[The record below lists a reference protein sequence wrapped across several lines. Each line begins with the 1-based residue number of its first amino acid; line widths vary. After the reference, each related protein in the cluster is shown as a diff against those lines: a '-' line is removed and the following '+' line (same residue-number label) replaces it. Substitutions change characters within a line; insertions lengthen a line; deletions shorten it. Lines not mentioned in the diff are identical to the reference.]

1 MMTDTRQD
9 KVRKL
14 FESRAKAET
23 ELQRLQEKNQDAMEN
38 KDRRVR
44 VERLVTSCDEA
55 MTKLFAKQEQL
66 FELAGKTEDPS
77 LVKQDL
83 ETWLY
88 EVTTRNDEILKK
100 ARDYIDQCPPI
111 DRASQSSTTV
121 TKRKQPS
128 KTSASRTSR
137 QSRTSS
143 QRQRD
148 LLIAKQRKEEI
159 ERQNQAALRF
169 AKQQQELEFE
179 RLQEEHELLRLRTDR
194 LKKEQA
200 LRVEQLEEGNRK
212 KLAEATL
219 TELELTEDLSDSQ
232 SEFLDTVSQLAA
244 STKADDTAR
253 VSEWVNNSP
262 VATASDPTNAGISN
276 PIAANGITAAQS
288 SVNKGVPTTNPPP
301 TIPVETPVAP
311 PTVPT
316 ADNIPPTTG
325 PGSIF
330 YLPSTGPVQAPQ
342 STTTSHGLNAAS
354 VTAMASAPLT
364 TATSFPLSTVTVPA
378 NHFLPNLSA
387 WTFPTGPSNPP
398 VTVTPVT
405 SSATVF
411 PTVLPATS
419 VAPTASPVIP
429 VTAGGTVYYINPTS
443 LATVPA
449 PSSAPVPTTFPAVP
463 STATLLATPPFVTVP
478 QPPATTSF
486 TIQDLAQLLASSKRD
501 HLPEWKPAQYSGD
514 PIQWHEWFGQFKSA
528 VDSAPL
534 TDDVK
539 LTYLNTLVSDIAEF
553 AYCGTMYKDALKT
566 LERKFGQP
574 QTVVSAYRDKLANN
588 PPVKMHNSDSIISYS
603 AIVSSLVGVFRSLNY
618 LQDLSSASLLGQAVQ
633 KLPPNLKE
641 AWSMNTVKR
650 NLDRPTLIHF
660 NDWLKE
666 KAEAHER
673 KPPPV
678 NQDPKKFLSLP

>member
-1 MMTDTRQD
+1 MTDTRQD

-23 ELQRLQEKNQDAMEN
+23 ELQKLQEKVQDAVEN

-55 MTKLFAKQEQL
+55 MTKLFAKHEQL

-77 LVKQDL
+77 LVTQDL
-83 ETWLY
+83 EAWLN

-100 ARDYIDQCPPI
+100 ARDYIDQGPLV
-111 DRASQSSTTV
+111 DGASQSSTTV
-121 TKRKQPS
+121 TKSKQPS
-128 KTSASRTSR
+128 RTSASRTSR

-159 ERQNQAALRF
+159 ERQNGAALRI
-169 AKQQQELEFE
+169 AKQQQELELE
-179 RLQEEHELLRLRTDR
+179 RLQEEQELLRLRTDR

-200 LRVEQLEEGNRK
+200 LRVEQLEEENRK

-244 STKADDTAR
+244 STKADDTVR
-253 VSEWVNNSP
+253 VSEWVNKSP
-262 VATASDPTNAGISN
+262 VATASDPTNTVILEPN
-276 PIAANGITAAQS
+276 VVIVTTAAQN
-288 SVNKGVPTTNPPP
+288 SVNRGAPTTTP
-301 TIPVETPVAP
+301 TPSFPVVTPVAL
-311 PTVPT
+311 
-316 ADNIPPTTG
+316 PTTSTTNNMPSARG
-325 PGSIF
+325 PGSIV
-330 YLPSTGPVQAPQ
+330 YLPNTGHVQVPQ
-342 STTTSHGLNAAS
+342 STTTLQGTNAPS
-354 VTAMASAPLT
+354 VTASASAPLA
-364 TATSFPLSTVTVPA
+364 TATSIPISTVTIPA
-378 NHFLPNLSA
+378 SHVLPNLSA

-398 VTVTPVT
+398 VIVNPVT

-419 VAPTASPVIP
+419 VASTASPVIP

-449 PSSAPVPTTFPAVP
+449 PSSAPVPTTFPAGL
-463 STATLLATPPFVTVP
+463 STATLLATPPFVNVP
-478 QPPATTSF
+478 QPATTSF
-486 TIQDLAQLLASSKRD
+486 TVQDLAQLLASSKRD
-501 HLPEWKPAQYSGD
+501 HLPEWKLAQYSGD
-514 PIQWHEWFGQFKSA
+514 PLQWHEWFGHFKSA
-528 VDSAPL
+528 IDSAPL

-539 LTYLNTLVSDIAEF
+539 LTYLKTLVSGKAKTAIAEF

-574 QTVVSAYRDKLANN
+574 QTVVSAYLDKLANYT
-588 PPVKMHNSDSIISYS
+588 PVSKD
-603 AIVSSLVGVFRSLNY
+603 A
-618 LQDLSSASLLGQAVQ
+618 Q
-633 KLPPNLKE
+633 
-641 AWSMNTVKR
+641 
-650 NLDRPTLIHF
+650 
-660 NDWLKE
+660 
-666 KAEAHER
+666 
-673 KPPPV
+673 
-678 NQDPKKFLSLP
+678 

>member
-1 MMTDTRQD
+1 MTDTRQD

-23 ELQRLQEKNQDAMEN
+23 ELQRLQEKVQDAVEN

-55 MTKLFAKQEQL
+55 MTKLFAKHEQL

-83 ETWLY
+83 ETWLN

-100 ARDYIDQCPPI
+100 ARDYIDQCPPV
-111 DRASQSSTTV
+111 DGASQSSTTV
-121 TKRKQPS
+121 TRRKQPS

-159 ERQNQAALRF
+159 ERQNEAALRI
-169 AKQQQELEFE
+169 AEQQQELELE
-179 RLQEEHELLRLRTDR
+179 RLQEEQELLRLRTDR

-200 LRVEQLEEGNRK
+200 LRVEQLEEENRT

-232 SEFLDTVSQLAA
+232 SEFLDTVSQLTA
-244 STKADDTAR
+244 STKADDTVR

-262 VATASDPTNAGISN
+262 VASASDPTNTVILEPN
-276 PIAANGITAAQS
+276 IVIVTTAAQN
-288 SVNKGVPTTNPPP
+288 SVNRGAPTTTP
-301 TIPVETPVAP
+301 TPSFPVVTPVAL
-311 PTVPT
+311 PT
-316 ADNIPPTTG
+316 ASTTNNMPPATG
-325 PGSIF
+325 PASIV
-330 YLPSTGPVQAPQ
+330 YLPNTGHVQVPQ
-342 STTTSHGLNAAS
+342 STTTLQGTNAPS
-354 VTAMASAPLT
+354 VTASASAPLA
-364 TATSFPLSTVTVPA
+364 TATSIPISTVTVPA
-378 NHFLPNLSA
+378 SHVLPNLSA
-387 WTFPTGPSNPP
+387 WTFPTRPSNPP

-411 PTVLPATS
+411 PTVIPATS

-478 QPPATTSF
+478 QPATTSF

-501 HLPEWKPAQYSGD
+501 HLPEWKLAQHSGD
-514 PIQWHEWFGQFKSA
+514 PLQWHEWFGQFKSA
-528 VDSAPL
+528 IDSAPL

-539 LTYLNTLVSDIAEF
+539 LTYLKTLVSGKA
-553 AYCGTMYKDALKT
+553 KT
-566 LERKFGQP
+566 
-574 QTVVSAYRDKLANN
+574 
-588 PPVKMHNSDSIISYS
+588 SI
-603 AIVSSLVGVFRSLNY
+603 
-618 LQDLSSASLLGQAVQ
+618 ASLHIVVLCT
-633 KLPPNLKE
+633 K
-641 AWSMNTVKR
+641 TR
-650 NLDRPTLIHF
+650 
-660 NDWLKE
+660 
-666 KAEAHER
+666 
-673 KPPPV
+673 
-678 NQDPKKFLSLP
+678 